1 MWDLLAVVPNWLLP
15 SWFSLGWINWVFY
28 IISGVGLFGLLAA
41 FFMKF
46 VPFISVY
53 RTSIQIISTILLV
66 LGSFGMGWRFNE
78 GMWSSKLAKAQEMIA
93 AAEAKS
99 AQTNTQVETK
109 VVTKTQVI
117 REKGEEVIKYVE
129 REVVKYDSQC
139 VIPPEFI
146 TALNKA
152 AK

>member
-15 SWFSLGWINWVFY
+15 DWLSFGWINWVFY
-28 IISGVGLFGLLAA
+28 ILSGAGLFGLLAA
-41 FFMKF
+41 FFMSFIPF
-46 VPFISVY
+46 VNVY
-53 RTSIQIISTILLV
+53 KTSIQAISTVLLV
-66 LGSFGMGWRFNE
+66 IGSFGMGWRFNE
-78 GMWSSKLAKAQEMIA
+78 SAWSSKLAKAQEMIA

-109 VVTKTQVI
+109 VVTKTQIV
-117 REKGEEVIKYVE
+117 REKGEEVIKYVD

-139 VIPPEFI
+139 IVPVEFI